1 MSMRLKRLM
10 AQELKDRVEDH
21 DSCVVVGIGPLTVEN
36 ANGLRNA
43 LRDQGVELTVVK
55 NRVARHALAEIGWDG
70 VGELL
75 SGSSALAYGEG
86 GALAASKIL
95 VDWEK
100 KAPDAINIQGGL
112 LEGRVLD
119 TQAVRQLATIPDK
132 PVLYSMLAAAVA
144 APMTT
149 VAGLVSEI
157 LAGVAMAGVA
167 RAVGAV
173 AEKQGGGEE

>member
-10 AQELKDRVEDH
+10 AQELKNRVEDH
-21 DSCVVVGIGPLTVEN
+21 DSCVVVGVGPLTVEN
-36 ANGLRNA
+36 ANELRTQ

-95 VDWEK
+95 VDWER
-100 KAPDAINIQGGL
+100 KAPDAINVQGGL
-112 LEGRVLD
+112 LEGKVLD
-119 TQAVRQLATIPDK
+119 TLAVRQLATIPDK

-144 APMTT
+144 APVTQ
-149 VAGLVSEI
+149 VATLVGE
-157 LAGVAMAGVA
+157 VMAGVA

-173 AEKQGGGEE
+173 AEKTGAEKQGGGEE